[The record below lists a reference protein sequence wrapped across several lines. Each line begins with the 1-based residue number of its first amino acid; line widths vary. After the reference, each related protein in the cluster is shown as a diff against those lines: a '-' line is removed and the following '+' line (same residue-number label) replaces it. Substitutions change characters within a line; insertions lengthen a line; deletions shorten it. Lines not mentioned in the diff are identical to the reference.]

1 MAQQEI
7 QRLNVRLETLA
18 SRPTHMDL
26 LADFETNFDKAI
38 LSMGPNA
45 TTTDDEDGDRD
56 GINMSQSGGEA
67 TTSQANDG
75 IVVSTMDGDDVVSTM
90 LLTELSQAKERSERL
105 ETMNDALSERAVR
118 LEQINEQS
126 IQDRESVNLK
136 MSNLQLELRMARM
149 ETENASRAMREKAA
163 SLGEMQME
171 IDLVTRSAMDA
182 NVRAAEGMQVAKTI
196 KTDKAHV
203 QELEAKV
210 TALQE
215 WAVASASA
223 KQIIVEQ
230 NRDLQERLKK
240 LLSSR
245 QNDGTAGDGGKEIVS
260 VEGQSGGALENEMKD
275 SDKWNSSIER
285 RLWSKT
291 SSLVVGAGMSQWHV
305 IELGECHLQDN
316 ETVLLRWQFD
326 ITPSDTNTVFTILK
340 GRCTDKKDLR
350 DADAVLKQRLV
361 QGGAGGEVQGAF
373 AVKNA
378 CTLVWS
384 NANAWIRPRSI
395 KYTVDAFAVM

>member
-1 MAQQEI
+1 
-7 QRLNVRLETLA
+7 
-18 SRPTHMDL
+18 
-26 LADFETNFDKAI
+26 
-38 LSMGPNA
+38 
-45 TTTDDEDGDRD
+45 
-56 GINMSQSGGEA
+56 
-67 TTSQANDG
+67 
-75 IVVSTMDGDDVVSTM
+75 
-90 LLTELSQAKERSERL
+90 
-105 ETMNDALSERAVR
+105 
-118 LEQINEQS
+118 
-126 IQDRESVNLK
+126 
-136 MSNLQLELRMARM
+136 
-149 ETENASRAMREKAA
+149 
-163 SLGEMQME
+163 MQME

-291 SSLVVGAGMSQWHV
+291 SSLVVGAG
-305 IELGECHLQDN
+305 
-316 ETVLLRWQFD
+316 
-326 ITPSDTNTVFTILK
+326 
-340 GRCTDKKDLR
+340 
-350 DADAVLKQRLV
+350 
-361 QGGAGGEVQGAF
+361 
-373 AVKNA
+373 
-378 CTLVWS
+378 
-384 NANAWIRPRSI
+384 
-395 KYTVDAFAVM
+395 